1 MKNTWDIEFNPYLF
15 DGDGGGAGAGG
26 DGGIGGDAGATGQ
39 EDAAPVNPNRR
50 QKRTNPLANVRYGIQ
65 PQQGTG
71 AQENAAPTTTEQP
84 NLDEEWKTVKERFK
98 EQFGRDTADIVKDR
112 LKNSKNAETQLQ
124 KLAPILASV
133 AEQYGVEAGDIDG
146 MIKKFNDDDARYE
159 AEAMERG
166 LPVAVVKQIK
176 QLEADKQ
183 ANDERARADEQE
195 RQAREHIQ
203 RMVTDFQKVKEA
215 FPNADLRTELQNPA
229 FVRLTSPEVGVSVN
243 DAYWLIH
250 RNEIEPQ
257 AMQFAAQKAQQKL
270 SQAIQ
275 SGKSR
280 PSENGSKA
288 TAPALDIR
296 DDPRKWSRQDREEV
310 KRRAR
315 MGEKVYL

>member
-1 MKNTWDIEFNPYLF
+1 MKNTWDHKFDPFLF
-15 DGDGGGAGAGG
+15 DGDGGGAAGAGG
-26 DGGIGGDAGATGQ
+26 EGGADAGAAVQ

-50 QKRTNPLANVRYGIQ
+50 QKRTNPLANVKYGIQ
-65 PQQGTG
+65 PQQGS
-71 AQENAAPTTTEQP
+71 AQEDAAPTTTEQP
-84 NLDEEWKTVKERFK
+84 NLDEEWKTVRERFK
-98 EQFGRDTADIVKDR
+98 DQLGREKEALIKDR
-112 LKNSKNAETQLQ
+112 LKNSKQAETQLQ
-124 KLAPILASV
+124 KLSPILRSV
-133 AEQYGVEAGDIDG
+133 ADKYGVDAGDIDG
-146 MIKKFNDDDARYE
+146 IVAAYNDDDAQYE

-166 LPVAVVKQIK
+166 IPVDVVKQIK
-176 QLEADKQ
+176 QLEAAKQ
-183 ANDERARADEQE
+183 ASDEQARVTEQE
-195 RQAREHIQ
+195 RMAREHVQ
-203 RMVTDFQKVKEA
+203 RMVTDFQQVKA
-215 FPNADLRTELQNPA
+215 TFPNADLRTELQNPA
-229 FVRLTSPEVGVSVN
+229 FVRLTSPEVGVSVS

-250 RNEIEPQ
+250 RGEIEPQ

-296 DDPRKWSRQDREEV
+296 DDPSKWSRQDREEV

>member
-1 MKNTWDIEFNPYLF
+1 MENTWDIEFNPFLF

-26 DGGIGGDAGATGQ
+26 DGGDGDNAGATVQ

-50 QKRTNPLANVRYGIQ
+50 QKRTNPLANVKYGIQ
-65 PQQGTG
+65 PQQGS

-84 NLDEEWKTVKERFK
+84 NLDEEWQTVKERFK
-98 EQFGRDTADIVKDR
+98 DQLGREKEALIKDR
-112 LKNSKNAETQLQ
+112 LKNSKQAETQLQ

-133 AEQYGVEAGDIDG
+133 AEQYGVDPADIDG
-146 MIKKFNDDDARYE
+146 MVNKFNDDDARYE

-183 ANDERARADEQE
+183 ANDERARATEQE

-280 PSENGSKA
+280 PAENGSKA

>member
-1 MKNTWDIEFNPYLF
+1 MKNSRDHKFNPFLF
-15 DGDGGGAGAGG
+15 DGDGGAAGAAG
-26 DGGIGGDAGATGQ
+26 DGGSGTDAGAMVQ

-50 QKRTNPLANVRYGIQ
+50 QKRANPLANVKYGIQ
-65 PQQGTG
+65 PQQDS
-71 AQENAAPTTTEQP
+71 AQENAAPTTAEKQP

-98 EQFGRDTADIVKDR
+98 EQLGREKEALIKDR
-112 LKNSKNAETQLQ
+112 LKNSKQAETQLQ
-124 KLAPILASV
+124 KLSPILKAV
-133 AEQYGVEAGDIDG
+133 ADKYGVDAGDIDG
-146 MIKKFNDDDARYE
+146 IVAAYNDDDAQYE

-166 LPVAVVKQIK
+166 IPVDVVKQIK
-176 QLEADKQ
+176 QLEAAKKASDEQ
-183 ANDERARADEQE
+183 AMASEQE
-195 RQAREHIQ
+195 RMAREHVQ
-203 RMVTDFQKVKEA
+203 KMVTDFQTVKA
-215 FPNADLRTELQNPA
+215 TFPNADLRTELQNPA
-229 FVRLTSPEVGVSVN
+229 FVRLTSPEVGVSVS

-250 RNEIEPQ
+250 RSEIEPQ

-280 PSENGSKA
+280 PSENGSKS